1 MKHRAKLFLSGLLA
15 AAIIV
20 QSALPVLG
28 QDTLAAGVD
37 ENLLFSANLENGENP
52 FTMYDGFELAA
63 EEGTDNHVLHATGT
77 AFPRATA
84 QLGANWT
91 DYEFQFD
98 FQINEKVE
106 GDRTNSWDIGQF
118 DGIGCYFRM
127 DGSEKNAYN
136 LFYRVNEFGEGTGQP
151 GDPHPAGTYQFG
163 TFINQTNYV
172 RTQAVKGED
181 FPEIELKKWYTQKIV
196 VKDYT
201 IETYVGEKGGELTK
215 VDALDYTDEDKRFG
229 AGGIR
234 LDAQGVDAYF
244 DNISVTNLAE
254 PMGHLSLNFE
264 EENALDDFENIT
276 GDLANYTGTQIS
288 EVVDSGDEAY
298 GKVWK
303 LANNGSGLAGMAYAK
318 YYPAMF
324 DNFAV
329 SFDMKSENNADP
341 AIRLRST
348 VVGNSGYMI
357 TFGKETVS
365 VTKRISDTG
374 GDMAIRTAQLSEP
387 RSDGWH
393 HYKIVLAD
401 NAIGVWMDEKLIINV
416 YDEDT
421 SVPILSGGITF
432 TGWGDTVYIDNLE
445 TRDADVSEVPEPDP
459 VPFEMNREEVRLS
472 VGDSTTISPL
482 YENISDKKAGTT
494 YASSDESVAVVD
506 EYGVVTAKKAGEAVI
521 TATAKDKAQ
530 AETRVIV
537 NQPCKTFYYVALN
550 GSDET
555 GDGSV
560 TRPFATVEKARDT
573 IRALDTLP
581 EGGVTV
587 YLRGGEYY
595 IDETITFTPEDS
607 GEAGKPIVYASYP
620 GEEAMIHSGK
630 KITGF
635 TKLTDNYPAG
645 LPEEAK
651 GNVYVADV
659 EKGWRFH
666 DLYVDGERQQV
677 ARLFNSNN
685 WDTWQ
690 TFPEMPESPLYAKDP
705 KGMLTK
711 FQPGHLDDLP
721 SNGDVELYLLP
732 VVWWNSLPV
741 VTNIDAENNTAYLES
756 FNPSIEPN
764 GVGGPLFQNNGK
776 YNLMN
781 APKFIDEAGEWCVDS
796 ENGKVYWWPKDT
808 ADLEKAIAPNIYEL
822 IRLQG
827 DEEEDNWENQVEYV
841 EFRNLT
847 FAYADRL
854 PENEWSDSKTDPD
867 LTVRNAE
874 NPNAAIFMQGVE
886 NCAVI
891 DSRVLYTGAYAIAL
905 DHYAKYN
912 RIVRNELGNLGCGG
926 VQLYGYGPGSGKTR
940 NINTQNVVLANH
952 IHDLGLAPYQHSSAI
967 TIYGASYTDGKFN
980 LIERTPYTAIMI
992 TGADA
997 DSMNPNYTNRVGV
1010 TGFNGRA
1017 YVDTYGNLS
1026 QYGIREDELLALG
1039 EEITDQFNTG
1049 ADNGRAAIPYQS
1061 SDYNIME
1068 YNIARDYMLDMN
1080 DGGCYYA
1087 WSMGKNNEY
1096 NYNIAE
1102 KKENAKHMCW
1112 PLYMDDYAS
1121 YVRLEGNRVWATQT
1135 STLDKSQGT
1144 NVWRDNLSSSDM
1156 SKAPEGFDELQ
1167 NAILGTVE
1175 KMGGY
1180 TGSTDESVNKELL
1193 KKTYDYA
1200 LTLSTEGVTDSA
1212 KAIFEKA
1219 LAEAKAVLEKDN
1231 ATSEEVNTAWDNL
1244 LNGIW
1249 ALGLTQG
1256 DKTMLEELIQKAEAM
1271 LPDEDKYV
1279 AENWP
1284 MLLEALEKAKD
1295 VMADGDA
1302 MEEDVQPAAEELLNA
1317 ILAQRYKADKSILE
1331 DLIQKAEGVDESLY
1345 TRESIA
1351 VFRAALKNANL
1362 VMADETLSVDEQ
1374 GAVDKAVEELENAM
1388 ANLEK
1393 LSSDGDNTGDSSDN
1407 DSKPEEKPDDTN
1419 TSGNE
1424 TEDSSKPADKT
1435 PATGDEFPVAVMA
1448 VALGSLLLTAAVYQ
1462 LRKKRV

>member
-1 MKHRAKLFLSGLLA
+1 MRHKARLILSGILA
-15 AAIIV
+15 AIMVGQTAM
-20 QSALPVLG
+20 PVLG
-28 QDTLAAGVD
+28 QDAQTGK
-37 ENLLFSANLENGENP
+37 ENDVLFFSDLENGENP
-52 FTMYDGFELAA
+52 FTMHDGFKVDV
-63 EEGTDNHVLHATGT
+63 EEGTDNQVLHATGT

-106 GDRTNSWDIGQF
+106 GERTNSWDIGQF
-118 DGIGCYFRM
+118 DGVGCYFRM
-127 DGSEKNAYN
+127 DNGEKNAYN

-151 GDPHPAGTYQFG
+151 GDPHPAGAYQFG

-172 RTQAVKGED
+172 RAQAVKGED

-201 IETYVGEKGGELTK
+201 IETYVGEKGGELKK

-244 DNISVTNLAE
+244 DNISVKNLAE
-254 PMGHLSLNFE
+254 PLGHLSLNFE
-264 EENALDDFENIT
+264 EENALDDFENTT
-276 GDLANYTGTQIS
+276 GDLAQYTTTQIS
-288 EVVDSGDEAY
+288 EVVDSGEDAY

-303 LANNGSGLAGMAYAK
+303 LASSGAGGLGGMAYAK

-324 DNFAV
+324 ENFCV
-329 SFDMKSENNADP
+329 SFDMKSENNANP
-341 AIRLRST
+341 AIRLRSSA
-348 VVGNSGYMI
+348 VGNSGYMI
-357 TFGKETVS
+357 SFEKEKVS
-365 VTKRISDTG
+365 ITKRISDTG
-374 GDMAIRTAQLSEP
+374 GDMAIRSVDLAEP
-387 RSDGWH
+387 RTEGWH
-393 HYKIVLAD
+393 HYQIVLAD
-401 NAIGVWMDEKLIINV
+401 NAIGVWIDDKLIANV

-421 SVPILSGGITF
+421 SVSILNGGITF

-472 VGDSTTISPL
+472 AGDSISISPL

-494 YASSDESVAVVD
+494 YTSSDESVAVVD
-506 EYGVVTAKKAGEAVI
+506 EYGIVTAKKAGEAVI

-530 AETRVIV
+530 AQTRVIV
-537 NQPCKTFYYVALN
+537 NQPCKTYYYVALD

-560 TRPFATVEKARDT
+560 TRPFATIEKARDT
-573 IRALDTLP
+573 IRKLDSLP
-581 EGGVTV
+581 DGGVTV

-607 GEAGKPIVYASYP
+607 GEVGKPIVYASYP

-685 WDTWQ
+685 WDTWE
-690 TFPEMPESPLYAKDP
+690 TFPEMPKSPLYEKNP

-711 FQPGHLDDLP
+711 FQPGRLDDLP

-764 GVGGPLFQNNGK
+764 GVGGTLFQNNGK

-808 ADLEKAIAPNIYEL
+808 ADLEKAIAPNISEL

-827 DEEEDNWENQVEYV
+827 DEEEDNWEEQVEYV

-854 PENEWSDSKTDPD
+854 PENQWSDSKEDPD

-926 VQLYGYGPGSGKTR
+926 VQLYGYGPGSGKTL
-940 NINTQNVVLANH
+940 NINTKNVVLANY

-997 DSMNPNYTNRVGV
+997 DSMNPNYTNGAGV

-1026 QYGIREDELLALG
+1026 QYGIREDELLSLG
-1039 EEITDQFNTG
+1039 REITDTFNCS

-1144 NVWRDNLSSSDM
+1144 NVWRDNQYSSDM
-1156 SKAPEGFDELQ
+1156 SQPPEGYEELQ
-1167 NAILGTVE
+1167 SAILGTVQ

-1180 TGSTDESVNKELL
+1180 VGTTEETVSKSLL

-1212 KAIFEKA
+1212 KALFEKA
-1219 LAEAKAVLEKDN
+1219 LDEAKVILEKDN
-1231 ATSEEVNTAWDNL
+1231 ATSEEVNAAWDNL
-1244 LNGIW
+1244 LEGIW
-1249 ALGLTQG
+1249 ALGLVQG
-1256 DKTMLEELIQKAEAM
+1256 DKTLLEELIQKAEAM
-1271 LPDEDKYV
+1271 LPNENKYV
-1279 AENWP
+1279 AKNWP
-1284 MLLEALEKAKD
+1284 MLLEALEKAKE
-1295 VMADGDA
+1295 VMDDGDA

-1331 DLIQKAEGVDESLY
+1331 ELIQKAEGIDESLY

-1351 VFRAALKNANL
+1351 VFRAALENANL
-1362 VMADETLSVDEQ
+1362 VLADETLSEDDQET
-1374 GAVDKAVEELENAM
+1374 VDKAVKELKNTM
-1388 ANLEK
+1388 DNLKK
-1393 LSSDGDNTGDSSDN
+1393 LSAGGDT
-1407 DSKPEEKPDDTN
+1407 EEEPKDP
-1419 TSGNE
+1419 
-1424 TEDSSKPADKT
+1424 EDSST
-1435 PATGDEFPVAVMA
+1435 PSDPTMEGNPTTGDRMPIAATTIVIISLVS
-1448 VALGSLLLTAAVYQ
+1448 VLALAYW
-1462 LRKKRV
+1462 KKSYRISG